1 MSKLDRLS
9 RLVIDFLG
17 LVERSQREGWAI
29 VVLDVDVD
37 MTTPNGEL
45 VAGMLALVAQWERRL
60 IGQHTKE
67 ALAIKIAHG
76 VPVGR
81 PHTVPSETVEHI
93 RSLRTGGST
102 YRAIAHALNSA
113 QVHTGQGAAQWSAG
127 SVAGVLKRKR
137 PITTLGVAVL

>member
-1 MSKLDRLS
+1 M
-9 RLVIDFLG
+9 V
-17 LVERSQREGWAI
+17 
-29 VVLDVDVD
+29 
-37 MTTPNGEL
+37 
-45 VAGMLALVAQWERRL
+45 ALVAQWERRL
-60 IGQHTKE
+60 IGQRTKE

-81 PHTVPSETVEHI
+81 PHTVPLEKVEHI
-93 RSLRTGGST
+93 RSLQTGGST

-127 SVAGVLKRKR
+127 SVAAVLKRKR